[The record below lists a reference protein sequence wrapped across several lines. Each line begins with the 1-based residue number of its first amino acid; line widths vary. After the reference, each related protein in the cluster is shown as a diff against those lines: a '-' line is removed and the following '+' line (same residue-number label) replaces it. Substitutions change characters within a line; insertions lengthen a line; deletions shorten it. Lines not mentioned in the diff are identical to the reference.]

1 MLKRKKR
8 NDIVSFKLEGG
19 MKMKI
24 ERVEIAANKM
34 MLRKPFKIA
43 LGVITEVSNLTI
55 KVITDTGDLGSVRQH
70 LNP

>member
-1 MLKRKKR
+1 
-8 NDIVSFKLEGG
+8 

-55 KVITDTGDLGSVRQH
+55 KVITDTGDFGIGEG
-70 LNP
+70 NT

>member
-1 MLKRKKR
+1 
-8 NDIVSFKLEGG
+8 

-43 LGVITEVSNLTI
+43 LGGQQF
-55 KVITDTGDLGSVRQH
+55 DH
-70 LNP
+70 